1 MEALK
6 EMRKWV
12 LCLTITLTITIASSG
27 CNNPEYTEEDCDGF
41 LRFIVFLAIHPGPP
55 NATPEEKAA
64 LDAEGFATFS
74 SLYLYCRAQI
84 PPQDPLDRA
93 TGINIF

>member
-1 MEALK
+1 MKRLWKSILFSVISAAPLA
-6 EMRKWV
+6 M
-12 LCLTITLTITIASSG
+12 TG
-27 CNNPEYTEEDCDGF
+27 CYNPEYTQEDCDGI

>member
-1 MEALK
+1 MIPTKKSFLFAIARLTLLLAL
-6 EMRKWV
+6 
-12 LCLTITLTITIASSG
+12 TG
-27 CNNPEYTEEDCDGF
+27 CYNPEYTEEDCEGM
-41 LRFIVFLAIHPGPP
+41 LLGLAVNELLPGPP

-64 LDAEGFATFS
+64 LSAKGFATFS